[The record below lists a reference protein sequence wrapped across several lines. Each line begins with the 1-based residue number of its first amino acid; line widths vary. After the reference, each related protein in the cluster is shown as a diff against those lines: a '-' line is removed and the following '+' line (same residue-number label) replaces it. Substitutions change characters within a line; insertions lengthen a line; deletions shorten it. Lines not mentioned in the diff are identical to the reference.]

1 MLLTITSIRRLKE
14 LQKYAEADGVLAEMQ
29 EFNTARL
36 SVSKVAEKEWNFI
49 VDELVEGYEDEALPA
64 GETGGDT
71 PMADAD
77 AKALDGVKQSIESDV
92 PTTDTL
98 LAADTAPTSSR
109 PGSRGGSR
117 SRANGLKPGS
127 RPGSRTAS
135 LQPPVRAGSRGR
147 SGTPAGRAR
156 STQAMT
162 TLTEEM

>member
-1 MLLTITSIRRLKE
+1 
-14 LQKYAEADGVLAEMQ
+14 MQ

-49 VDELVEGYEDEALPA
+49 VDELIEGYEDEALPA

-71 PMADAD
+71 PMGDAD
-77 AKALDGVKQSIESDV
+77 TKAPDGVKQSIESDV

-98 LAADTAPTSSR
+98 LAPDTAPTSSR

-127 RPGSRTAS
+127 RAAS
-135 LQPPVRAGSRGR
+135 LQPSARSGSRGR
-147 SGTPAGRAR
+147 SGTPGGRAR
-156 STQAMT
+156 STQLMT
-162 TLTEEM
+162 TLAEAEET